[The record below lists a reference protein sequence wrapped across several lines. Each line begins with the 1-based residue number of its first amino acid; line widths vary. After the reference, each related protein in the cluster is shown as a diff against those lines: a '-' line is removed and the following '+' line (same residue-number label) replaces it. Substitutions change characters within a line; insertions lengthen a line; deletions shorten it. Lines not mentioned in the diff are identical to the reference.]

1 MSLIKANAVQIGQ
14 SGTATQNFTLAVPS
28 SPDGTIKLA
37 RGNSG
42 ATTQDVM
49 SVSNAGVVSF
59 PQGFN
64 GTITGNITANVTGNL
79 TGNVTGDVTGNTTGN
94 LIGDVFASNGTS
106 KVLEN
111 GTNGTNAIFT
121 GSVIGGTLSGN
132 ASSATAL
139 ATGSTTARTLANR
152 FTDVVNVLDFGAVGD
167 GVTDDYTAI
176 QNAVNYCA
184 TAFIRNLLFPNGTYN
199 VSSQILIR
207 QGAVTTSSASGSDIH
222 FMPDNAKFT
231 IYSPA
236 GATIKATAV
245 MESVFKFNPTTV
257 SGAGTYANFYSE
269 INGLKIDGNNL
280 AGIGIF
286 IKEAMHVKIVS
297 NAIYNVVTGIYNE
310 GYAVHDILK
319 NVIRA
324 NVCIS
329 YSNTGGDS
337 HYEHND
343 LYINTN
349 GTGFLL
355 RPFASSNLLLRNTF
369 TPVDT
374 SIVDTNTRAIE
385 IRADASGDD
394 VKKMGAIKIIAN
406 CFDGVRYGVYARG
419 FSTAIRNI
427 TGVEI
432 ASNYIGAAGTSTT
445 CDLINVANVSG
456 FNIHDNDIT
465 VGLGEPIINSLGILY
480 DSSNCNIHDNSI
492 NGCYDDGLILDG
504 DCYLN
509 KVHNNKFVNVGNGT
523 ISKSFIRVKGTSYT
537 NTFTNNIFIQLSALN
552 AQNGIIEE
560 YLADYNY
567 ADNNQML
574 SFITKQ
580 YQNAGAN
587 TYFIS
592 RLTQSSP
599 PVTGTWLKGAR
610 VNVPFPDI
618 GKASS
623 YVCTASGTSGTWR
636 VDKYTTNISTTGSRP
651 TLTSNDAGVIYLDT
665 TLDADGKPIWWNG
678 TSWIDATGTVV

>member
-1 MSLIKANAVQIGQ
+1 MSLIKANAVQVGQ
-14 SGTATQNFTLAVPS
+14 SPTATQNFTLAVPS

-37 RGNSG
+37 RGNAG
-42 ATTQDVM
+42 ATTQDVL
-49 SVSNAGVVSF
+49 SVDAS
-59 PQGFN
+59 
-64 GTITGNITANVTGNL
+64 GNI
-79 TGNVTGDVTGNTTGN
+79 
-94 LIGDVFASNGTS
+94 NGL
-106 KVLEN
+106 VQ
-111 GTNGTNAIFT
+111 
-121 GSVIGGTLSGN
+121 
-132 ASSATAL
+132 
-139 ATGSTTARTLANR
+139 ATGSTTARSLANR
-152 FTDVVNVLDFGAVGD
+152 FADVVNVKDFGAVGD
-167 GVTDDYTAI
+167 GVADDTAAI

-184 TAFIRNLLFPNGTYN
+184 TAFIRNLFFPNGTYN

-245 MESVFKFNPTTV
+245 MQSVFKFNPTTV
-257 SGAGTYANFYSE
+257 SGVGTYANFYSE

-297 NAIYNVVTGIYNE
+297 NAIYNVATGIYNE

-324 NVCIS
+324 NTCIS

-355 RPFASSNLLLRNTF
+355 KPFASSNLLLRNTF
-369 TPVDT
+369 TPTDT
-374 SIVDTNTRAIE
+374 SIVNTNTRAIE
-385 IRADASGDD
+385 IRADAVGDD

-419 FSTAIRNI
+419 FSASIRNI
-427 TGVEI
+427 TGVEV
-432 ASNYIGAAGTSTT
+432 ASNYIGAANVSTT
-445 CDLINVANVSG
+445 CDLINIANVSG

-465 VGLGEPIINSLGILY
+465 VGLGEPIVNSLGILY

-509 KVHNNKFVNVGNGT
+509 KVHNNKFVNVGNGNT
-523 ISKSFIRVKGTSYT
+523 SKSFIRVKGTSYT
-537 NTFTNNIFIQLSALN
+537 NTFTNNIFIQQSALN

-560 YLADYNY
+560 FLADYNS

-574 SFITKQ
+574 SFISKQ

-587 TYFIS
+587 TYFVS
-592 RLTQSSP
+592 RLTQPLP
-599 PVTGTWLKGAR
+599 PASGTWLKGAV
-610 VNVPFPDI
+610 VNVAFPDI
-618 GKASS
+618 GKPTR
-623 YVCTASGTSGTWR
+623 YVCTASGTPGTWR
-636 VDKYTTNISTTGSRP
+636 VDKYTTNRSTTGSRP
-651 TLTSNDAGVIYLDT
+651 TLTANDAGVIYLDT

-678 TSWIDATGTVV
+678 TSWVDATGAIV